1 MIALLRRLTIS
12 LRLLAL
18 LGLAAG
24 GTLVYTYL
32 GLTEQR
38 AQLSND
44 REHQV
49 IEMAD
54 TLAAT
59 LQHADMATLPWDTLT
74 KPDAPLWLYRLDGQ
88 AVRGEGAP
96 KQAEQ
101 WRDRA
106 GNLPLQQ
113 ALARVKLGNSYDG
126 QFQLDGRT
134 VWLSA
139 RPLNGQMLVL
149 SGDDRSVDA
158 QMWVVIK
165 TYAVF
170 LFFLALPLLSLFIL
184 LNYSITRPLNDAINA
199 MEAIANGDGDLT
211 RRLDT
216 SGHDEITRFATSFN
230 QFTGKIAEMVR
241 NLQPLSQSV
250 NDSAHRLTTVA
261 GESQAT
267 GEQVHSQTQSVASA
281 MTEMLASTEEVARSA
296 QQAADAA
303 DGAHKQVGNCRTA
316 VQGTHQLVN
325 SLADDLNQTAR
336 TADELAQH
344 SAQVGQILE
353 VIRTIAEQTNL
364 LALNA
369 AIEAARAGEHGR
381 GFAVVA
387 DEVRAL
393 ANRTQDST
401 NEIGAIVDNI
411 QTGVGQVTDAAGSS
425 LNQFQALSAQAQ
437 EANDALDA
445 IVQAVVAIQDRN
457 SQIATAT
464 EQQSQVSAEVNGNVH
479 TIAELTEAAAKAGQS
494 HLGAADELMAMGG
507 QLKQQ
512 LAQFKA

>member
-32 GLTEQR
+32 GLSEQR
-38 AQLSND
+38 AQLAND
-44 REHQV
+44 RQHQV
-49 IEMAD
+49 EELAD
-54 TLAAT
+54 TLALALAGT
-59 LQHADMATLPWDTLT
+59 ELDVTRWNNLSQTEH
-74 KPDAPLWLYRLDGQ
+74 PLWLFSLDGQ
-88 AVRGEGAP
+88 ALMGQSAP
-96 KQAEQ
+96 GQAEQ
-101 WRDRA
+101 WRSDS
-106 GNLPLQQ
+106 GDLPLKQ
-113 ALARVKLGNSYDG
+113 ALSRVKLGNGYDAE
-126 QFQLDGRT
+126 FRKDGRI

-139 RPLNGQMLVL
+139 RNLDGQMLVL
-149 SGDDRSVDA
+149 MGDDQAVDE
-158 QMWVVIK
+158 QMLSVIK
-165 TYAVF
+165 TYVVF
-170 LFFLALPLLSLFIL
+170 LTFLALPLLSLFLL
-184 LNYSITRPLNDAINA
+184 LNYSITRPLSDAINA
-199 MEAIANGDGDLT
+199 MEEIANGDGDLT

-216 SGHDEITRFATSFN
+216 SGHDEITRFAGSFN
-230 QFTGKIAEMVR
+230 QFTGKIASMMR
-241 NLQPLSQSV
+241 DLQPLSQSV
-250 NDSAHRLTTVA
+250 NDSAHRLNTVA

-267 GEQVHSQTQSVASA
+267 GEQVHLQTQSVASA

-303 DGAHKQVGNCRTA
+303 DGAHQQVANCRTA
-316 VQGTHQLVN
+316 VQGTHQLVD
-325 SLADDLNQTAR
+325 SLSGDLNQTAM
-336 TADELAQH
+336 TADDLARH
-344 SAQVGQILE
+344 SAEVGQILD

-401 NEIGAIVDNI
+401 NEISAIVDNI

-425 LNQFQALSAQAQ
+425 LTQFQALSAQAK

-445 IVQAVVAIQDRN
+445 IVEAVVAIQDRN
-457 SQIATAT
+457 GQIATAT

-479 TIAELTEAAAKAGQS
+479 IIAELTEAAAKASQS
-494 HLGAADELMAMGG
+494 HLGAADELKAMGA